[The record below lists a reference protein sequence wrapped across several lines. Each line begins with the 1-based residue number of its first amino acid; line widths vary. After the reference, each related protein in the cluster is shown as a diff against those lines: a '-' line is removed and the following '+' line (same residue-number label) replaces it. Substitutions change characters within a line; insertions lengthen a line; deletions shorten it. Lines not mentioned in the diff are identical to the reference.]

1 MKKEMTAVT
10 FKDIATYE
18 IGKRAV
24 PEITRP
30 DEVRVAVEAASICGT
45 DVHLLNDPPG
55 IYRNQRNRP
64 GARVCGHSGICRRG
78 SIRLKGGRQSGAG
91 TKCCLRILSLLQD
104 GSSQYV

>member
-45 DVHLLNDPPG
+45 DVHL
-55 IYRNQRNRP
+55 
-64 GARVCGHSGICRRG
+64 
-78 SIRLKGGRQSGAG
+78 
-91 TKCCLRILSLLQD
+91 
-104 GSSQYV
+104 